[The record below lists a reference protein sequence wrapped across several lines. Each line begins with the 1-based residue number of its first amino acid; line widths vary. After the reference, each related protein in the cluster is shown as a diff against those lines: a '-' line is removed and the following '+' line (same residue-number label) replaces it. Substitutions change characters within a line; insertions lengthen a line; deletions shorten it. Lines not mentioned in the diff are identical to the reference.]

1 MANSPDEEDD
11 GFKSGSEDDLFLAD
25 KDWQK
30 LQQRSLTEGFRE
42 GLDQATE
49 DELQAGFDTA
59 YAESFTLG
67 QQVGQIRGKLAAKMV
82 LVQDSPE
89 KITRLELLQVDIAK
103 LNPQDL
109 TTSKATLNKLS
120 NEILDWKQ
128 IYQLAEINQGS

>member
-30 LQQRSLTEGFRE
+30 LQQSSLTEGFRE
-42 GLDQATE
+42 GLDQSTE
-49 DELQAGFDTA
+49 DQLQAGFDTA

-89 KITRLELLQVDIAK
+89 KIKRLELLQVDIAK

-120 NEILDWKQ
+120 DEIDQ
-128 IYQLAEINQGS
+128 I